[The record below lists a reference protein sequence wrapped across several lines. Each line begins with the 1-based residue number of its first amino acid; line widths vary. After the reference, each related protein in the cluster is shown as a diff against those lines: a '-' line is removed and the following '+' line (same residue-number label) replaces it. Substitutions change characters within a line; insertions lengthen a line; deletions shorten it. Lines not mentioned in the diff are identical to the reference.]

1 MLFDIKKISGPFS
14 DLRFN
19 VVHLIPSEVDQ
30 IALSTPEKVDVLN
43 IISLLLAEVRFTKLL
58 LACSHD
64 ASTNVLSAKAIFFNN
79 RNLRLIIQ
87 LVHTVDQYKL
97 NK

>member
-30 IALSTPEKVDVLN
+30 IALSTPEKVDVL
-43 IISLLLAEVRFTKLL
+43 IFRVFWPRFTNLL
-58 LACSHD
+58 LACAHD

>member
-43 IISLLLAEVRFTKLL
+43 IFRVFWPR
-58 LACSHD
+58 
-64 ASTNVLSAKAIFFNN
+64 
-79 RNLRLIIQ
+79 
-87 LVHTVDQYKL
+87 
-97 NK
+97 

>member
-19 VVHLIPSEVDQ
+19 VVHLILSEVDQ

-43 IISLLLAEVRFTKLL
+43 IFRVFWPR
-58 LACSHD
+58 
-64 ASTNVLSAKAIFFNN
+64 
-79 RNLRLIIQ
+79 
-87 LVHTVDQYKL
+87 
-97 NK
+97 

>member
-1 MLFDIKKISGPFS
+1 MLFDIKKTSGPFS
-14 DLRFN
+14 DLQFN
-19 VVHLIPSEVDQ
+19 AARLIPSEVDQ

-43 IISLLLAEVRFTKLL
+43 IFRVFWSRFTKLL
-58 LACSHD
+58 LACAHD
-64 ASTNVLSAKAIFFNN
+64 SSTNVLSAKAIFFNN
-79 RNLRLIIQ
+79 RNRRLVIQ